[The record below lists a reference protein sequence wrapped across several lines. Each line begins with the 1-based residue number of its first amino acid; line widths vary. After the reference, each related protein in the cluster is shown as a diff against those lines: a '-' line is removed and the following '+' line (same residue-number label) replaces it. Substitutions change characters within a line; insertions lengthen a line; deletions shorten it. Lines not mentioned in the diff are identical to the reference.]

1 MAKKGSF
8 NSKRKTKSINLLI
21 ARHTQERG
29 QAMNREGKKK
39 KGRKKELWVAVFGE
53 FGEKTI
59 EL

>member
-1 MAKKGSF
+1 
-8 NSKRKTKSINLLI
+8 LLI

-29 QAMNREGKKK
+29 QAMHREGKIK

-53 FGEKTI
+53 FGEQAI